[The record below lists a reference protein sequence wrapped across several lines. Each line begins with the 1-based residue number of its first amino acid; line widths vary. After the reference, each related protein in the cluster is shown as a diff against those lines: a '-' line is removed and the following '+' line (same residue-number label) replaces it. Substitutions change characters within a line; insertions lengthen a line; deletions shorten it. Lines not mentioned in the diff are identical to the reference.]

1 MSKAD
6 IECISVDGLVWR
18 CQACAQTRRKS
29 MRFDSEMTEGK
40 LTLEDVMKKVTEIF
54 ENQKQAEKNVNTSYE
69 ALSDKLEDNTKAVK
83 EQTASLEKCLRMI
96 DELAAENRSLRE
108 KVSSLEMR
116 IDDLEQYSRVNSVEI
131 HGIPQQKNE
140 DVVAVVKEVGKA
152 LDLEITDSMID
163 NCHRLG
169 RRPGPNSP
177 QPGIVVK
184 FVRRLDK
191 EELLRKRR
199 VKSNFSTRHM
209 NLSMDQPIYINEALS
224 QARRRLLAAARQV
237 KKEKSFKYL
246 WVRGGKIFLRKEEK
260 APVFQVTCQADLDRF

>member
-1 MSKAD
+1 M
-6 IECISVDGLVWR
+6 
-18 CQACAQTRRKS
+18 
-29 MRFDSEMTEGK
+29 F
-40 LTLEDVMKKVTEIF
+40 
-54 ENQKQAEKNVNTSYE
+54 NTSYE

-131 HGIPQQKNE
+131 HG
-140 DVVAVVKEVGKA
+140 
-152 LDLEITDSMID
+152 DLARTV
-163 NCHRLG
+163 
-169 RRPGPNSP
+169 P

-246 WVRGGKIFLRKEEK
+246 WVRVWKNFSQKGREG
-260 APVFQVTCQADLDRF
+260 APVVLWNDLPGR

>member
-1 MSKAD
+1 
-6 IECISVDGLVWR
+6 
-18 CQACAQTRRKS
+18 
-29 MRFDSEMTEGK
+29 
-40 LTLEDVMKKVTEIF
+40 
-54 ENQKQAEKNVNTSYE
+54 
-69 ALSDKLEDNTKAVK
+69 
-83 EQTASLEKCLRMI
+83 MI
-96 DELAAENRSLRE
+96 DELAAENRNLRE

-131 HGIPQQKNE
+131 HGILQQKNE

-191 EELLRKRR
+191 EELLRKCR

-246 WVRGGKIFLRKEEK
+246 WVRGGKLFLRKEEM